1 MPRLLLLAGLCLG
14 LFAAAPA
21 GAGGLA
27 EPEALQ
33 ARLERLAQAHPGRVG
48 ICAQAPGGAPVC
60 VNGEARFALQSVMKL
75 VVGAAVM
82 AAVDAGRLKLED
94 RITVQ
99 REDMSVFVQP
109 IEKIVAK
116 EGAFA
121 TTVGDLV
128 RRAVAE
134 SDSAATDVLIA
145 RLGGPAAVQAW
156 LAGKGLSGIRID
168 RDERHLQTEGVGLAW
183 RAEYTDPARLDAAI
197 KAVPK
202 AERDAAFAAS
212 LKDERD
218 TATPR
223 GMTAFLAALAEG
235 RLLSPASTGH
245 FLAVMRGTVTFPDRL
260 RAGAPDGWSVAHKTG
275 TSRSWNGITA
285 VTNDVGVLTAPDGG
299 TVAVAAFVAE
309 STAPA
314 PERAAVIA
322 NAARAVAEAYR

>member
-1 MPRLLLLAGLCLG
+1 
-14 LFAAAPA
+14 
-21 GAGGLA
+21 
-27 EPEALQ
+27 
-33 ARLERLAQAHPGRVG
+33 
-48 ICAQAPGGAPVC
+48 
-60 VNGEARFALQSVMKL
+60 MKL